1 MNKNGIKYQ
10 PHCVLIVGKNED
22 EDLIFENVT
31 DTFVSDKT
39 VLFGIEILDSKFC
52 YHYHAFVLSVH
63 PSSTQKFLLKYSD
76 ILHHHPFGMYYCP
89 HISSDISLRYVVLR
103 SNVYQ

>member
-31 DTFVSDKT
+31 DTFVCDKT
-39 VLFGIEILDSKFC
+39 VLFGIEIFD
-52 YHYHAFVLSVH
+52 
-63 PSSTQKFLLKYSD
+63 
-76 ILHHHPFGMYYCP
+76 
-89 HISSDISLRYVVLR
+89 
-103 SNVYQ
+103 